1 MKWEVS
7 CLSYAYQA
15 SGTARCRDI
24 LVAWRK
30 PASNQ
35 RYGETRGRFDRTGS
49 RNVEEISPVLGLE
62 MRQYL
67 RLVQIRASGERDD
80 RQQVRTTGRR

>member
-1 MKWEVS
+1 MHIKLLGLPDV
-7 CLSYAYQA
+7 
-15 SGTARCRDI
+15 GTF
-24 LVAWRK
+24 WWHGEK
-30 PASNQ
+30 SASNQ
-35 RYGETRGRFDRTGS
+35 RYGETRGQFDRTGS

-80 RQQVRTTGRR
+80 RQRVRPTGKRR